1 MSVSKDKTRYSL
13 SEFRAQQELLRAYY
27 IKYKRIMHDDIA
39 RFVTASRCVRKHPA
53 VTQHYTLFP

>member
-27 IKYKRIMHDDIA
+27 VKYKRIMHDDIG
-39 RFVTASRCVRKHPA
+39 RFCNC
-53 VTQHYTLFP
+53 QQMC